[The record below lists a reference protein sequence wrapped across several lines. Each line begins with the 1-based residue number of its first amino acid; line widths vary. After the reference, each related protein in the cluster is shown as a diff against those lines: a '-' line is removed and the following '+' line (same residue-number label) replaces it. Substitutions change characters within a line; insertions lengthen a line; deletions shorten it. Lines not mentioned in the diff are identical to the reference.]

1 MKSSRRWLRP
11 QPAQFVPIRLTETK
25 FSIRVSAAFSG
36 ALALSSET
44 HFPSMKKGFL
54 SLIVI
59 VLAPVVLA
67 SLVAL
72 AADWRQVG
80 ETEAGHKVS
89 VSSVGPLKNNLR
101 TALVKVEFKEPTRL
115 PQGGTFVELRA
126 RVRFN
131 CRSGVAVPSVEWLYA
146 RDRSGKLV
154 VSKKT
159 RRDDEFGK
167 QSEGGFIEIVS
178 KYVCGQNR

>member
-1 MKSSRRWLRP
+1 
-11 QPAQFVPIRLTETK
+11 
-25 FSIRVSAAFSG
+25 
-36 ALALSSET
+36 
-44 HFPSMKKGFL
+44 MKKGLL

-59 VLAPVVLA
+59 VLAPAVLA

-131 CRSGVAVPSVEWLYA
+131 CRSGVAVPSAEWLYA
-146 RDRSGKLV
+146 RDRSGRLV

-159 RRDDEFGK
+159 RRDDEFGQ

-178 KYVCGQNR
+178 KYVCGQSR

>member
-1 MKSSRRWLRP
+1 
-11 QPAQFVPIRLTETK
+11 
-25 FSIRVSAAFSG
+25 
-36 ALALSSET
+36 
-44 HFPSMKKGFL
+44 MKKRLL
-54 SLIVI
+54 SLVAI

-72 AADWRQVG
+72 AAAEWRQVG

-101 TALVKVEFKEPTRL
+101 TALVKVEFKQPTRL

-131 CRSGVAVPSVEWLYA
+131 CRSGVAVPSAEWLYA

-159 RRDDEFGK
+159 RRDDEFGQ
-167 QSEGGFIEIVS
+167 QSEGGFIEMAS
-178 KYVCGQNR
+178 KYVCGQSR

>member
-1 MKSSRRWLRP
+1 
-11 QPAQFVPIRLTETK
+11 
-25 FSIRVSAAFSG
+25 
-36 ALALSSET
+36 
-44 HFPSMKKGFL
+44 MKKGFL

-131 CRSGVAVPSVEWLYA
+131 CRSGVAVPSAEWLYA

-154 VSKKT
+154 VSKKP
-159 RRDDEFGK
+159 RRDDEFGQ

-178 KYVCGQNR
+178 KYVCGQSR

>member
-1 MKSSRRWLRP
+1 
-11 QPAQFVPIRLTETK
+11 
-25 FSIRVSAAFSG
+25 VSAAFSK
-36 ALALSSET
+36 ALALSAEAL
-44 HFPSMKKGFL
+44 FPSMKKGLL
-54 SLIVI
+54 SLIGI

-67 SLVAL
+67 SLVAR

-131 CRSGVAVPSVEWLYA
+131 CRSGVAVPSAEWLYA
-146 RDRSGKLV
+146 RDRSGRLV

-159 RRDDEFGK
+159 RRDDEFGQ
-167 QSEGGFIEIVS
+167 QSEGGFIEIAS
-178 KYVCGQNR
+178 KYVCGQSR

>member
-1 MKSSRRWLRP
+1 
-11 QPAQFVPIRLTETK
+11 
-25 FSIRVSAAFSG
+25 
-36 ALALSSET
+36 
-44 HFPSMKKGFL
+44 MKKGLL

-131 CRSGVAVPSVEWLYA
+131 CRSGVAVPSAEWLYA
-146 RDRSGKLV
+146 RDHSGKLV

-159 RRDDEFGK
+159 RRDDEFGQ

-178 KYVCGQNR
+178 KYVCGQSR

>member
-1 MKSSRRWLRP
+1 
-11 QPAQFVPIRLTETK
+11 
-25 FSIRVSAAFSG
+25 
-36 ALALSSET
+36 
-44 HFPSMKKGFL
+44 MKKGLL

-131 CRSGVAVPSVEWLYA
+131 CSSGVAVPSAEWLYA
-146 RDRSGKLV
+146 RDRGGKLI

-159 RRDDEFGK
+159 RRDDEFGQ

-178 KYVCGQNR
+178 KYVCGQSR

>member
-1 MKSSRRWLRP
+1 
-11 QPAQFVPIRLTETK
+11 
-25 FSIRVSAAFSG
+25 
-36 ALALSSET
+36 
-44 HFPSMKKGFL
+44 MKKGLL

-59 VLAPVVLA
+59 VLATVVLA

-131 CRSGVAVPSVEWLYA
+131 CRSGVAVPSAEWLYA
-146 RDRSGKLV
+146 RDHNGKLV

-159 RRDDEFGK
+159 RRDDEFGQ

-178 KYVCGQNR
+178 KYVCGQSR

>member
-1 MKSSRRWLRP
+1 
-11 QPAQFVPIRLTETK
+11 
-25 FSIRVSAAFSG
+25 
-36 ALALSSET
+36 
-44 HFPSMKKGFL
+44 MKKGLL
-54 SLIVI
+54 SLIGI
-59 VLAPVVLA
+59 ALAPVVLA

-72 AADWRQVG
+72 AAADWRQVG

-131 CRSGVAVPSVEWLYA
+131 CRSGVAVPSAPSVGH
-146 RDRSGKLV
+146 R
-154 VSKKT
+154 T
-159 RRDDEFGK
+159 RRRK
-167 QSEGGFIEIVS
+167 LHVSENTPRKAI
-178 KYVCGQNR
+178 

>member
-1 MKSSRRWLRP
+1 
-11 QPAQFVPIRLTETK
+11 
-25 FSIRVSAAFSG
+25 
-36 ALALSSET
+36 
-44 HFPSMKKGFL
+44 MKKGFL

-131 CRSGVAVPSVEWLYA
+131 CRSGVAVPSAEWLYA

-159 RRDDEFGK
+159 RRDDEFGQ
-167 QSEGGFIEIVS
+167 QSEGGFIEIAS

>member
-1 MKSSRRWLRP
+1 M
-11 QPAQFVPIRLTETK
+11 
-25 FSIRVSAAFSG
+25 
-36 ALALSSET
+36 SSEA
-44 HFPSMKKGFL
+44 HFPSMKKGLL
-54 SLIVI
+54 SLIGI

-67 SLVAL
+67 NLVTL

-131 CRSGVAVPSVEWLYA
+131 CRSGVAVPSAEWLYA

-159 RRDDEFGK
+159 RRDDEFGQ
-167 QSEGGFIEIVS
+167 QSEGGFIEIAS
-178 KYVCGQNR
+178 KYVCGQSR

>member
-1 MKSSRRWLRP
+1 
-11 QPAQFVPIRLTETK
+11 
-25 FSIRVSAAFSG
+25 
-36 ALALSSET
+36 
-44 HFPSMKKGFL
+44 MKKGLL

-59 VLAPVVLA
+59 VLAPAVLA

-131 CRSGVAVPSVEWLYA
+131 CRSGVAVPSAEWLYA

-159 RRDDEFGK
+159 RRDDEFGQ
-167 QSEGGFIEIVS
+167 QSEGGFIEMAS
-178 KYVCGQNR
+178 KYVCGQSR

>member
-1 MKSSRRWLRP
+1 
-11 QPAQFVPIRLTETK
+11 
-25 FSIRVSAAFSG
+25 
-36 ALALSSET
+36 
-44 HFPSMKKGFL
+44 MKKGLL
-54 SLIVI
+54 SLVGI

-101 TALVKVEFKEPTRL
+101 TALVKVEFKEATRL

-131 CRSGVAVPSVEWLYA
+131 CRTGVAVPSAEWLYA

-159 RRDDEFGK
+159 RRDDEFGQ

-178 KYVCGQNR
+178 KYVCGQSR

>member
-1 MKSSRRWLRP
+1 
-11 QPAQFVPIRLTETK
+11 
-25 FSIRVSAAFSG
+25 
-36 ALALSSET
+36 
-44 HFPSMKKGFL
+44 
-54 SLIVI
+54 

-72 AADWRQVG
+72 AAADWRQVG

-101 TALVKVEFKEPTRL
+101 QPGQSGVQRATKL

-131 CRSGVAVPSVEWLYA
+131 CRSGVAVPSAEWLYA
-146 RDRSGKLV
+146 RDRSGNF
-154 VSKKT
+154 
-159 RRDDEFGK
+159 R
-167 QSEGGFIEIVS
+167 Q
-178 KYVCGQNR
+178 